1 MPMPH
6 AENVSSQ
13 QMYNV
18 SAMPHTVKKSVITA
32 YATKCLIQLK
42 KSVITAYATK
52 CLIQLMLQYMVC
64 TKCDTGP
71 CSPTSDLPTHP

>member
-1 MPMPH
+1 MPH

-18 SAMPHTVKKSVITA
+18 SAMPHTVKKSIITA

-52 CLIQLMLQYMVC
+52 CLIQLKKSVIYCPNAVLCVN
-64 TKCDTGP
+64 K
-71 CSPTSDLPTHP
+71 